1 MPITELVTKS
11 LGRWGNKEILEPTG
25 NTGNTHASIGDWIL
39 QKKAAGIP
47 VYDVT
52 STVVVRSVDRWTAF
66 EELHSTGVIQT
77 VFRIDA

>member
-11 LGRWGNKEILEPTG
+11 LGRWGSKEILEPTG
-25 NTGNTHASIGDWIL
+25 KTGNTYASIGDWLL
-39 QKKAAGIP
+39 QKKSAGIP

-52 STVVVRSVDRWTAF
+52 STVVVRGVDRWTAF
-66 EELHSTGVIQT
+66 EELHSAGVIQT

>member
-11 LGRWGNKEILEPTG
+11 LGRWGGKEILDPTG
-25 NTGNTHASIGDWIL
+25 STGSTHASVGDWLL
-39 QKKAAGIP
+39 QKQAARVP

-52 STVVVRSVDRWTAF
+52 STVVVRSVDQWAAF
-66 EELHSTGVIQT
+66 EERHSSGVIQT

>member
-11 LGRWGNKEILEPTG
+11 LGRWGNKEILDPTG
-25 NTGNTHASIGDWIL
+25 NIGNTHASIGDWLL

-52 STVVVRSVDRWTAF
+52 STVVVRSVDHWAAF

>member
-11 LGRWGNKEILEPTG
+11 LGRWGNKEILDQTG
-25 NTGNTHASIGDWIL
+25 NTGNTHTSIGDWLL

-52 STVVVRSVDRWTAF
+52 STVVVRGIDRWVAF